1 MKKSSAKRKSGTRR
15 AAGRPAKD
23 LAARRPSVKGGA
35 QGRAQNTFTM
45 LSNIVKASSD
55 TTTNTTTSLR
65 G

>member
-1 MKKSSAKRKSGTRR
+1 MKKTSARRKSATTRGSR
-15 AAGRPAKD
+15 RGAKD

-35 QGRAQNTFTM
+35 EARAQNTFTM

-55 TTTNTTTSLR
+55 TTTTTTTNLR